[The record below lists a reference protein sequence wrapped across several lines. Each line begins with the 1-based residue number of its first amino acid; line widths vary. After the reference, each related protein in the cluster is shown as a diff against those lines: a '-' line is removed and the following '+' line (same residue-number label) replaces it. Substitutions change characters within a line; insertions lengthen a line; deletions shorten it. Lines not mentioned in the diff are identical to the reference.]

1 MSEIKV
7 PELFQ
12 GTWDHVLILTYG
24 ANLPFWEN
32 ALWGQLPARCR
43 NRIILADGKSYLGAC
58 VSYARDGLIRRL
70 NHQYVADGIFG
81 LLTAHAKVILLT
93 NEEKGRLL
101 VGSGNLNLEGY
112 ASGGELFVCY
122 EYGPDA
128 QDALSAFQEISNLL
142 QILIRREY
150 LSLRLAQQ
158 RIEYLLE
165 HTLWLSNQ
173 SNSDWRPVRHNF
185 QQSFMEQLQEAI
197 GSEQVEELW
206 VLSPFYDQEATALR
220 RMLELFRPQR
230 SVLLMQPEYTSAD
243 PTAIDSVLQ
252 QFNSSSTE
260 CEVRRFGVGRQ
271 HPYYHAKLYLFKLAT
286 RAICLQGSPNLSQA
300 AMLLTPPIGNLEVAN
315 LLVGE
320 RNDFDDLFD
329 KLNIAS
335 QPETSIETLG
345 ISYQTSDE
353 SQPALSERWHL
364 TGGELD
370 ERLLQLSFKGT
381 LPEWSD
387 ARLLIAEREATAG
400 IKASRY
406 FLTCQLSQGEAKV
419 LEHPLPVC
427 IRWRE
432 DDTIFTSNPVYV
444 CHRAELEAVLEDAG
458 DKETLR
464 GIGDLEVD
472 DEEFERL
479 LGELEAAL
487 VIDRRSVWQLAGR
500 SIPAGIEVD
509 DDALHLSYL
518 DVDYEKLKQH
528 PKLQRYLQGI
538 SSERLWSRSRLQ
550 IILGAITDH
559 FRGLLG
565 LSENSL
571 AETIS
576 DLQDVIEEAEA
587 ETEEEREQE
596 EEERQRKHWSQSQR
610 IRAILKHFIRRYLQG
625 LRSRDFQ
632 EWAGFEVVTNNYVI
646 FGHLLFHLFGKR
658 DWVEP
663 EFIAT
668 SWIETIRFFWGDETQ
683 SGYWDV
689 LQPDQQDQVLNWVR
703 EYHADAEL
711 YAGIFNAARVL
722 TAQSVESYLNLRAVL
737 RRLLVSP
744 PFIFTQGIL
753 EATWLTLGKTA
764 IDGPSPQPSSVVNEL
779 AALADFET
787 EEHFLRYLERD
798 LGLPSMSCGFVRSK
812 VHRESIE
819 QSVEVDVLSVNSSLA
834 LPDLD
839 SAVRMITEWMAFDRN
854 RDYYRISS
862 TSEKSKRLVLYDRLS
877 ESGLYWDRDS
887 RIQEALENLQPA
899 ARAWEPTLIQM
910 ATAAH
915 NFELALE
922 VKLPIN
928 INRLRE

>member
-1 MSEIKV
+1 MNEIKV

-43 NRIILADGKSYLGAC
+43 NRIILADGRSYLDAC
-58 VSYARDGLIRRL
+58 AGYARDGLIRRL
-70 NHQYVADGIFG
+70 NHQYIADGIFG

-128 QDALSAFQEISNLL
+128 QGTLSAFQEISGLL
-142 QILIRREY
+142 QTLIQSEY

-165 HTLWLSNQ
+165 HTPWLSNP

-197 GSEQVEELW
+197 GNEQVEELW
-206 VLSPFYDQEATALR
+206 VLSPFYDREANALR
-220 RMLELFRPQR
+220 RMLEVFRPQR
-230 SVLLMQPEYTSAD
+230 SILLMQPGYTSAD

-252 QFNSSSTE
+252 QCKSPSAE

-271 HPYYHAKLYLFKLAT
+271 HPYYHAKLYLFKLTT

-320 RNDFDDLFD
+320 RNDFDVLFD
-329 KLNIAS
+329 KLSIAS
-335 QPETSIETLG
+335 QPETSIETLE
-345 ISYQTSDE
+345 ISYQTSNE
-353 SQPALSERWHL
+353 SQLALSDRWHL

-370 ERLLQLSFKGT
+370 ERLLRLSFKGI
-381 LPEWSD
+381 LPKWSD
-387 ARLLIAEREATAG
+387 ARLLIAEREAIAR
-400 IKASRY
+400 IKANRH
-406 FLTCQLSQGEAKV
+406 FLTCQLSPGEAKV
-419 LEHPLPVC
+419 LERPLPVSV
-427 IRWRE
+427 RWTE
-432 DDTIFTSNPVYV
+432 DDTIFISNPIFV
-444 CHRAELEAVLEDAG
+444 CHRAELEAVLEDEG

-500 SIPAGIEVD
+500 SVSAGTEDD

-518 DVDYEKLKQH
+518 DVDYERLKQH

-538 SSERLWSRSRLQ
+538 GSERFWSRSRLQ

-565 LSENSL
+565 LSENGL

-576 DLQDVIEEAEA
+576 DLQAVIEETEA

-610 IRAILKHFIRRYLQG
+610 IRAILKHFIRRYLRG

-668 SWIETIRFFWGDETQ
+668 SWIETIRFFWGDGTQ
-683 SGYWDV
+683 SGYWDG
-689 LQPDQQDQVLNWVR
+689 LQPVQQDQVLNWIR

-711 YAGIFNAARVL
+711 YAGIFYAARVL
-722 TAQSVESYLNLRAVL
+722 TAQSVEPYLELGAIL
-737 RRLLVSP
+737 RRILLSP
-744 PFIFTQGIL
+744 PLAFTQDIL
-753 EATWLTLGKTA
+753 EATWLTLGK
-764 IDGPSPQPSSVVNEL
+764 IPVDVFPPQPSSIVNEL
-779 AALADFET
+779 VALANFDT
-787 EEHFLRYLERD
+787 EERFLRQLERR
-798 LGLPSMSCGFVRSK
+798 LGLPSMSCGFKRDEVY
-812 VHRESIE
+812 RESIE
-819 QSVEVDVLSVNSSLA
+819 QSVEVDVLDINSSHA

-839 SAVRMITEWMAFDRN
+839 TAIRMITEWMAFDRN

-877 ESGLYWDRDS
+877 DSGLYWDRDS

-899 ARAWEPTLIQM
+899 VRAWEPALIQM
-910 ATAAH
+910 ATTSH
-915 NFELALE
+915 NLELALE
-922 VKLPIN
+922 VKPPIN
-928 INRLRE
+928 INGRRE